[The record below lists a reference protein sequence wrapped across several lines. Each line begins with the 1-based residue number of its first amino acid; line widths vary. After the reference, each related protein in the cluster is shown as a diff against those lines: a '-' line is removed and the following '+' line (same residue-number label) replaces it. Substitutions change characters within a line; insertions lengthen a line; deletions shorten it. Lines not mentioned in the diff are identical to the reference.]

1 MPTTIQQLNRTYRR
15 AYRRL
20 TLGLSIFCV
29 VALVASLSL
38 LVSNPKAGTWIS
50 EAAQAE
56 FVGDIAVPASETV
69 GLALPDQPVRQA
81 KAN

>member
-1 MPTTIQQLNRTYRR
+1 MTANQMLNRTYRR

-20 TLGLSIFCV
+20 TLGISIFCV
-29 VALVASLSL
+29 VVLAGGLSL
-38 LVSNPKAGTWIS
+38 LASNPKVGAWIS

-56 FVGDIAVPASETV
+56 YVGDIALPASESV
-69 GLALPDQPVRQA
+69 RLAVPDQPVRQA